1 MLVPCEGLPGHHA
14 LRDGTGVGSTS
25 LTTDLAGVHQIS
37 ISFAVINVY
46 FMSRHNTVWH
56 LINARLSSLMSVGN
70 RNVTVQVLPAPFCVA
85 GLKAGDEIVEI
96 NKKAAEDLDSALL
109 KDALVQP
116 SLCLTVRTYPE
127 IEEGQKL
134 MQPPPRRLENPSD
147 LSDGTL
153 AFAGSNQGI
162 WFDVEI
168 TRRRIHT
175 YNVLV

>member
-1 MLVPCEGLPGHHA
+1 
-14 LRDGTGVGSTS
+14 
-25 LTTDLAGVHQIS
+25 
-37 ISFAVINVY
+37 
-46 FMSRHNTVWH
+46 
-56 LINARLSSLMSVGN
+56 MSVGN
-70 RNVTVQVLPAPFCVA
+70 RNVTVQVLPVPFCVA

-147 LSDGTL
+147 LSDSAL

-162 WFDVEI
+162 GFNVEI
-168 TRRRIHT
+168 TRRRIHA

>member
-1 MLVPCEGLPGHHA
+1 
-14 LRDGTGVGSTS
+14 
-25 LTTDLAGVHQIS
+25 
-37 ISFAVINVY
+37 
-46 FMSRHNTVWH
+46 MSRHKTACNFIKTH
-56 LINARLSSLMSVGN
+56 LRSLMSVGN
-70 RNVTVQVLPAPFCVA
+70 RNVTVKVLPVPFCVA

-134 MQPPPRRLENPSD
+134 MQSPPRRLENPSD
-147 LSDGTL
+147 LSDSTL

-162 WFDVEI
+162 GFSAEI
-168 TRRRIHT
+168 TRRKIHA